1 MRITSRHGT
10 DVTYQLNT
18 YETVAEYACTDEPGR
33 WDHWPSG
40 FVFTGG
46 DDDGV
51 DGTIVVAPGDILLPQ
66 NMYVRE
72 LITYTIEKGWITDI
86 RGGLDAGSGQ

>member
-1 MRITSRHGT
+1 T
-10 DVTYQLNT
+10 
-18 YETVAEYACTDEPGR
+18 EYACTDEPGR
-33 WDHWPSG
+33 WDHWPSC

-66 NMYVRE
+66 NIYVRDP
-72 LITYTIEKGWITDI
+72 IYYTIENVWITDI
-86 RGGLDAGSGQ
+86 RGGLHASRIIETVHVRLDQLGIEA